1 MLGGISGND
10 VHKPQAPHLMGQQ
23 SYLRAC
29 TASAFSC
36 SLQNRV
42 AAALAEI
49 AEVFP
54 ASRQHPDLW
63 TTSGS
68 PGWIEWTLWWA
79 FLALKLTCQ
88 FRTSVNLPISRHQC
102 LFCKSSQLPLL
113 LQRTLMW
120 TSSNRHCDVKAC
132 QHSFTSS
139 RKLLQWLG
147 WFKPAG
153 CGFVELFVLAGN
165 MSGNYTRLIDYCRHR
180 GMVVESPGKNF

>member
-1 MLGGISGND
+1 MTFTNHKHHISWDNNRTWGLAQHLHSH
-10 VHKPQAPHLMGQQ
+10 VHFRIVLLLHLLKLLKYFLHCDSTQT
-23 SYLRAC
+23 S
-29 TASAFSC
+29 
-36 SLQNRV
+36 
-42 AAALAEI
+42 
-49 AEVFP
+49 P
-54 ASRQHPDLW
+54 LW

-68 PGWIEWTLWWA
+68 PGWIEWTLGWA